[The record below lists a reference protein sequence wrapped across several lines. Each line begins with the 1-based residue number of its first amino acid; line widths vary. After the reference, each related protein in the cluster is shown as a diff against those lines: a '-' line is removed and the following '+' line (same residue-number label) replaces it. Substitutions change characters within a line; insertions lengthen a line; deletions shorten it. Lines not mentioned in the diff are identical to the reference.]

1 MLLPPLNNGA
11 LPRPAAAAPAPDN
24 WRALVAVAGYA
35 AQQDV
40 LWRWYKRHSKEWRVA
55 APASDLVLFQRR
67 RGLHFPHNL
76 RLSLWIKR
84 VCAAQSVIYQGVH
97 DNAYFLGGSH

>member
-1 MLLPPLNNGA
+1 
-11 LPRPAAAAPAPDN
+11 
-24 WRALVAVAGYA
+24 VAT
-35 AQQDV
+35 
-40 LWRWYKRHSKEWRVA
+40 
-55 APASDLVLFQRR
+55 PASDLVLFQRR

-97 DNAYFLGGSH
+97 DNAYFLAIEVRAQNPARLPLEGTSTNKIKVNPACGWPAGKP